1 MYSKK
6 RMLPIV
12 GAKIQKKTL
21 NHLDGIESFCSGY
34 ENRTRIA
41 CVRGMCPNH

>member
-1 MYSKK
+1 MYSNITFAAYYGGEGTKK
-6 RMLPIV
+6 LPTALKQLGV
-12 GAKIQKKTL
+12 FG
-21 NHLDGIESFCSGY
+21 SGY